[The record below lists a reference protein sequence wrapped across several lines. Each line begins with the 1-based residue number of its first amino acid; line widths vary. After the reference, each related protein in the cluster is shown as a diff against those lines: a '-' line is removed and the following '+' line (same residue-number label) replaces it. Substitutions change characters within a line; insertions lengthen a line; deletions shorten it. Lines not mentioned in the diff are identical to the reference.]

1 MSPVKCRCWR
11 LNWRLWIRPEG
22 YYCSLMIDYSS
33 GREETG
39 RCYFHLTALL
49 VIILS
54 LSVLPRLMY
63 MANIGIG
70 QITWRTMTAM
80 HQTNPS
86 PRELV
91 LGLFTYCNWTIF
103 PHLDKCSKC
112 RAEGFEGQAGFSE
125 HQMQGHKWHQGLIS
139 HGILSICI
147 TSLTSLRLIVWV
159 PLHTCQKPRSGR
171 GTHKGQELNHI
182 IVSDCQVC
190 MDHIRTLTVPFHA
203 MWWIV

>member
-1 MSPVKCRCWR
+1 MVSSPTQEPHRGYRC
-11 LNWRLWIRPEG
+11 
-22 YYCSLMIDYSS
+22 SSMILQ
-33 GREETG
+33 GQGKAGE
-39 RCYFHLTALL
+39 CCFHLTALL
-49 VIILS
+49 VVISS
-54 LSVLPRLMY
+54 LSWYWSDHLKKRHSNNDSNTPGKSISQGV
-63 MANIGIG
+63 
-70 QITWRTMTAM
+70 
-80 HQTNPS
+80 
-86 PRELV
+86 ELI
-91 LGLFTYCNWTIF
+91 LGLFTYWTTF